1 VALAAAAAVVLG
13 VICTSSLEDEADKE
27 ISIVVPKASP
37 TTEASPLPTTEA
49 SPLPTTEASP
59 LPSIEASPLPSPTA
73 EPTTPPVLEA
83 VIHGF
88 QFPIAG
94 ACLPDSD
101 DLMPNAPREYR
112 LGTHEG
118 IDFYNGHNCVPIER
132 GAPVLAAKTGV
143 VIRVDHGYQDI
154 TPEEMDAILARTFEQ
169 GYTDPEGLD
178 RLRGRQV
185 WLDHGNGIVTRYAHL
200 LDVEQGIEVGM
211 VVEAGQVVGHVGNSG
226 TPEGVSDPNLE
237 NHLHF
242 EIRVGDGYLGEGLST
257 AQTRHLC
264 ERAFSP

>member
-1 VALAAAAAVVLG
+1 LLGNLARLGLVALAAAAAVVVG
-13 VICTSSLEDEADKE
+13 VICTSSSEDEADKE

-37 TTEASPLPTTEA
+37 TTEASPLP
-49 SPLPTTEASP
+49 
-59 LPSIEASPLPSPTA
+59 SPTA

-88 QFPIAG
+88 RFPIEG
-94 ACLPDSD
+94 ACLPTND

-118 IDFYNGHNCVPIER
+118 IDFYDGNSCVPIER

-143 VIRVDHGYQDI
+143 VIRADHNYQDI
-154 TPEEMDAILARTFEQ
+154 TSEEMDALLSRAQQQ
-169 GYTDPEGLD
+169 GGTDTVTLD

-200 LDVEQGIEVGM
+200 LAVQEGIEEGM
-211 VVEAGQVVGHVGNSG
+211 VVEAGQVVGYVGNSG
-226 TPEGVSDPNLE
+226 TPEGVTDPNVE

-242 EIRVGDGYLGEGLST
+242 EIRVGDGYLGQGLSA
-257 AQTRHLC
+257 AQTRRLC